1 MEAFTS
7 SKATET
13 GREEGFWCRDSGRY
27 YVRSWGRVGDRAFS
41 LDGDR
46 HGRPA
51 QERLIVTGKMVMN
64 RGLGSYGAAFT
75 QAKPPYAPHLGCC
88 EHTFR
93 GKVPSLSD
101 FRTFKSL
108 HKGKFTPPPP
118 SHLSFMLSLCLLPLV
133 CLGLSIILCIG
144 NR

>member
-1 MEAFTS
+1 MGNWAPLNDYLWPRRHRSGMHWDPKILTWLKEKKTSEPERMGAFTS

-51 QERLIVTGKMVMN
+51 QERLIVTGKVVMN
-64 RGLGSYGAAFT
+64 RGLGSYSAAFT

-88 EHTFR
+88 EHIWGEGT
-93 GKVPSLSD
+93 VSL
-101 FRTFKSL
+101 
-108 HKGKFTPPPP
+108 
-118 SHLSFMLSLCLLPLV
+118 
-133 CLGLSIILCIG
+133 
-144 NR
+144 